1 MCLMLLA
8 TSLIANAVDFKVKGI
23 TKEADGEAAMYVTVK
38 VFSANDSVKPVA
50 TAVTSD
56 KGTFSQSLRSAG
68 KYRAYFVSVGKKPV
82 NKIFEVSTAKPM
94 ADLDTIVL
102 EDASYELGGVEIVAA
117 RPLVSLE
124 VDRIGYNVQADEESK
139 TSMLDEM
146 LRKVPLVS
154 VDPDGTIKINGSTD
168 FKIYKNGRP
177 NNSYS
182 RNAKEIFKALPASMI
197 EKIEVITEPGAREDA
212 EGVNA
217 ILNIVTIKNTVTKGA
232 MGNISLNYN
241 TPQYTPSP
249 YVWLSAQYDKVA
261 LSFYGGLNVR
271 SNKNANKSTSKSE
284 TIYEQTGDILRSESE
299 SASRGVFGYWGIEG
313 SWEADTLNL
322 VTFEFGGYSSRN
334 KSTSLGVTEMFSRS
348 GDRVYSYGTRNL
360 TDPSSWTDLNGSLNY
375 QRSTK
380 RKGETIVLSY
390 RLSGNNERSDN
401 ESYYEDY
408 DILPV
413 PYRGILSNEKATGME
428 HTFQADWTR
437 PFAKYHT
444 LDLGTKYIY
453 RDNHSDSEREYIDY
467 RTDVSKFKHVTQVA
481 AIFADY
487 RLNIG
492 KFGARA
498 GVRYEYS
505 HLAAKFPDGSQNPFS
520 ADLNDWVPNVGLI
533 YNPSPKNSLKLSMGS
548 RIQRPGI
555 YVLNPTENITPNSTS
570 SGNPDLESV
579 RKNSVTFQ
587 YNYMGS
593 RFNLGLSANYNF
605 SNNDIINVTKVVEN
619 HTYSTYENA
628 GKLKGFSS
636 RIYTN
641 WRPTNKTSLML
652 SAGVNYNHSRN
663 PITEEKSHGWGNN
676 IYGRIAQ
683 TLPFDINLSMWGSC
697 YTSPKG
703 LNSYFRATGWS
714 NLYYGID
721 LRKSMLKEKRLSI
734 GIGVTNPIHSKNPG
748 RIRKSWADGYHSR
761 TISDLHYFRSF
772 SVSAS
777 YRFGKM
783 STSVKKVSKG
793 IENDDVVGGG
803 NSGGGGS
810 SNGGGN

>member
-1 MCLMLLA
+1 MSHFRAATLCLMLLA
-8 TSLIANAVDFKVKGI
+8 TSLIASAVDFKVKGI
-23 TKEADGEAAMYVTVK
+23 TKDADGEAAMYVTVK
-38 VFSANDSVKPVA
+38 VFSATDSVKPVA

-82 NKIFEVSTAKPM
+82 NRIFEVSTAKPM

-271 SNKNANKSTSKSE
+271 SNRNANKSTSKTE
-284 TIYEQTGDILRSESE
+284 TVYEQTGDILRSENE
-299 SASRGVFGYWGIEG
+299 STSRGVFGYWGIEG

-348 GDRVYSYGTRNL
+348 GDRVYRYGTRNL

-380 RKGETIVLSY
+380 RKGGGGDHSA
-390 RLSGNNERSDN
+390 
-401 ESYYEDY
+401 
-408 DILPV
+408 ILP
-413 PYRGILSNEKATGME
+413 A
-428 HTFQADWTR
+428 
-437 PFAKYHT
+437 
-444 LDLGTKYIY
+444 
-453 RDNHSDSEREYIDY
+453 ERQQRE
-467 RTDVSKFKHVTQVA
+467 
-481 AIFADY
+481 
-487 RLNIG
+487 IG
-492 KFGARA
+492 
-498 GVRYEYS
+498 
-505 HLAAKFPDGSQNPFS
+505 
-520 ADLNDWVPNVGLI
+520 
-533 YNPSPKNSLKLSMGS
+533 
-548 RIQRPGI
+548 
-555 YVLNPTENITPNSTS
+555 
-570 SGNPDLESV
+570 
-579 RKNSVTFQ
+579 
-587 YNYMGS
+587 
-593 RFNLGLSANYNF
+593 
-605 SNNDIINVTKVVEN
+605 
-619 HTYSTYENA
+619 
-628 GKLKGFSS
+628 
-636 RIYTN
+636 
-641 WRPTNKTSLML
+641 
-652 SAGVNYNHSRN
+652 
-663 PITEEKSHGWGNN
+663 
-676 IYGRIAQ
+676 
-683 TLPFDINLSMWGSC
+683 
-697 YTSPKG
+697 
-703 LNSYFRATGWS
+703 
-714 NLYYGID
+714 
-721 LRKSMLKEKRLSI
+721 
-734 GIGVTNPIHSKNPG
+734 
-748 RIRKSWADGYHSR
+748 
-761 TISDLHYFRSF
+761 
-772 SVSAS
+772 
-777 YRFGKM
+777 
-783 STSVKKVSKG
+783 
-793 IENDDVVGGG
+793 
-803 NSGGGGS
+803 
-810 SNGGGN
+810 